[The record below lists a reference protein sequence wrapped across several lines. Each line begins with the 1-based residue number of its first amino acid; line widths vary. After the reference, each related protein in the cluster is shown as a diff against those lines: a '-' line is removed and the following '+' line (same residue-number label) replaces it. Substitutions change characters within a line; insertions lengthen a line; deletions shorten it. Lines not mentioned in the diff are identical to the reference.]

1 VLKKIPV
8 RQLQLG
14 MYLHSFEGNWVSH
27 PFWRTAFVLQEEEI
41 LARARA
47 SSLEECW
54 IDTSLGMDAASAPAA
69 APGPAIVAEA
79 LAPPPEARPMAIRTS
94 LSDELNRA
102 AKLCKTAS
110 TQVMH
115 MFEDARLGR
124 TLDAEG
130 CVPLVHEISDSITRN
145 PGALLSLAR
154 LKTQDDYSYMH
165 SVAVCALM
173 ISLGRQLELDDAGCR
188 EAGMA
193 GLLHDIGKAFIPAA
207 ILSKPGKLDDDEFAV
222 IKTHPERGHE
232 LLSVGHSVAASALD
246 VCIHHH
252 ERMDGKG
259 YPHGLAGDDISL
271 FARMGAVCDVYDA
284 VTSDRPYKAGWDPAD
299 AIARMAQWEGHFD
312 PAMIKAL
319 IHSLGIYPTGSLV
332 RLDSQRIGVVVEQ
345 NAHALAKPVVKV
357 FFSLKSRMPVTP
369 ELLDLAGPHCS
380 DKVLSREN
388 IDGWNQRDIA
398 AMWAGDAL
406 PKGFKA
412 AGRPAPRKMKTR

>member
-1 VLKKIPV
+1 MLKKIPV
-8 RQLQLG
+8 SHLELG
-14 MYLHSFEGNWVSH
+14 MYLHSFEGNWVNH
-27 PFWRTAFVLQEEEI
+27 PFWSTRFVLQEESI

-47 SSLEECW
+47 SSLAECW
-54 IDTSLGMDAASAPAA
+54 IDTSLGTDVPVKPPVAKPTCIEPAA
-69 APGPAIVAEA
+69 DP
-79 LAPPPEARPMAIRTS
+79 LLDAPPSAVRTS
-94 LSDELNRA
+94 MSDELNRA

-110 TQVMH
+110 TQVMQ
-115 MFEDARLGR
+115 MFDDARLGR

-130 CVPLVHEISDSITRN
+130 CVSLVHEIYASVSRN
-145 PGALLSLAR
+145 PGALLNLAR

-173 ISLGRQLELDDAGCR
+173 ISLARQLGLDDAVSR

-193 GLLHDIGKAFIPAA
+193 GLLHDIGKAFIPSA
-207 ILSKPGKLDDDEFAV
+207 ILSKPGKLDDHEFTV

-232 LLSVGHSVAASALD
+232 LLSAGHSVAASALD

-259 YPHGLAGDDISL
+259 YPHGLAGDEISL

-284 VTSDRPYKAGWDPAD
+284 VTSDRPYKSGWDPAD

-332 RLDSQRIGVVVEQ
+332 RLESQRVAVVVEQ
-345 NAHALAKPVVKV
+345 NARAIAKPVVKV

-369 ELLDLAGPHCS
+369 ELIDLGGPHCS

-388 IDGWNQRDIA
+388 VEGWNQRDIA

-412 AGRPAPRKMKTR
+412 PGSAPSRKMKTR